1 MELHLVLD
9 NYVIFDNNLKNTHMS
24 DQHKY
29 QVKLNWIE
37 DRKGLLQS
45 DVLDSKIEVVTPP
58 EFPKGI
64 SGLWSPEHLFVGAV
78 NSCFMTTFLAVA
90 ENSKLNFSKF
100 ECNAIGTLD
109 RIDGKYRITEITLFP
124 ILSIKDETLKDKGIR
139 VMEMS
144 EKACLISNSINSKVI
159 LQPEIRIIN
168 TAIIS
173 EELNIP

>member
-1 MELHLVLD
+1 
-9 NYVIFDNNLKNTHMS
+9 MS

-37 DRKGLLQS
+37 DRKGVIQS
-45 DVLDSKIEVVTPP
+45 EVLDSKIEVVTPP

-64 SGLWSPEHLFVGAV
+64 EGKWSPEHLFVAAV

-90 ENSKLNFSKF
+90 ENSKLDFSAM

-109 RIDGKYRITEITLFP
+109 KVEGKYQITEITLFP
-124 ILSIKDETLKDKGIR
+124 IVTIVDEVQKDKAVR

-144 EKACLISNSINSKVI
+144 EKACLISNSIKSKVA
-159 LQPEIRIIN
+159 LVPEVKF
-168 TAIIS
+168 
-173 EELNIP
+173 

>member
-1 MELHLVLD
+1 
-9 NYVIFDNNLKNTHMS
+9 MS
-24 DQHKY
+24 EIHTY

-37 DRKGLLQS
+37 NRQGIIQS

-64 SGLWSPEHLFVGAV
+64 SGKWSPEHLFVAAV

-90 ENSKLNFSKF
+90 ENSKLEFSAM

-109 RIDGKYRITEITLFP
+109 KIEGKFQITEITLFP
-124 ILSIKDETLKDKGIR
+124 IITILDEVQKDKAIR

-144 EKACLISNSINSKVI
+144 EKACLISNSIKAKVT
-159 LQPEIRIIN
+159 LDPKVN
-168 TAIIS
+168 
-173 EELNIP
+173 L

>member
-1 MELHLVLD
+1 
-9 NYVIFDNNLKNTHMS
+9 MS

-45 DVLDSKIEVVTPP
+45 DVLDNKIEVVTPP
-58 EFPKGI
+58 EFPNGI
-64 SGLWSPEHLFVGAV
+64 VGLWSPEHLFVGAV

-109 RIDGKYRITEITLFP
+109 RIEGKYRITEITLFP
-124 ILSIKDETLKDKGIR
+124 ILTINDETLKEKGIR

-144 EKACLISNSINSKVI
+144 DKACLISNSINSKVI
-159 LQPEIRIIN
+159 LKPEIIVIYNSII
-168 TAIIS
+168 T
-173 EELNIP
+173 EELKISNQI